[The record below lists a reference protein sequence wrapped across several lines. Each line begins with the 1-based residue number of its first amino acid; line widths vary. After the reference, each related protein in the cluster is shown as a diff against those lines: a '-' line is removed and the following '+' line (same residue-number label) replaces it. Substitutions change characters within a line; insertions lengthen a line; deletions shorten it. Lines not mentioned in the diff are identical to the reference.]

1 MPLGIHKAALFGIA
15 GVSTGTV
22 VLILTQTA
30 SGDASIE
37 FTGLSSAYGEYI
49 FKFYNIHPQT
59 DNKSFS
65 FQFNA
70 SGQSGYNETIT
81 STSFQAFHTEANYTE
96 FAYHAASD
104 QGQGTGYELFG
115 NQHGNDDDESAV
127 GELHIFNPSSTTYV
141 KHFIGQTSRATDD
154 SGTKTFYT
162 AGYVNTTAAITDV
175 SFKFDSG
182 NIDAGTI
189 KMWGVK

>member
-1 MPLGIHKAALFGIA
+1 MPLGANKAAIMGVS
-15 GVSTGTV
+15 GVSTADV
-22 VLILTQTA
+22 VLIASETA
-30 SGDASIE
+30 DGDASIE
-37 FTGLSSAYGEYI
+37 FTGLSSTYGEYI

-59 DNKSFS
+59 DARSFS

-81 STSFQAFHTEANYTE
+81 STSFQAFHTEGDYTE

-104 QGQGTGYELFG
+104 QAQGTSYELFG
-115 NQHGNDDDESAV
+115 NQHGNDTDESAA

-141 KHFIGQTSRATDD
+141 THFIGQSTRYTDD
-154 SGTKTFYT
+154 GGTKTFYT
-162 AGYVNTTAAITDV
+162 AGYVNATAAITDV

-182 NIDAGTI
+182 NIDLGTI
-189 KMWGVK
+189 KLWGVK